1 MTVTVEQVKAS
12 QPDALTRAGAQM
24 EAAAAAYQT
33 QIDRQQANLDK
44 LKSGWQGT
52 ASDAAIADGQK
63 TLEQMRRVH
72 EAMVRVQA
80 PLQAGGAQLT
90 QIRSSVLQTVAQLEG
105 QGWQVASDGTVSV
118 RPGSALDFYA
128 RLSPV
133 NALMVRM
140 LAVRNT
146 AAVKKLLAQF
156 DAADQQTDEAVRQA
170 VAGLT
175 NSPGSGAGGGAPTPG
190 DKAEPQIPDTKDP
203 HAIHDWWLSLTPEQK
218 AQMLR
223 DHPDK
228 IGNLNGIPTGVQS
241 EANLKIQ
248 KQDLARVNS
257 AAEAHHVS
265 VDEVRA
271 HPEKYGLTATDI
283 TRYHNAVEVQKAL
296 DRYGRDAKDSRGG
309 TPEILLKK
317 YDPEA
322 FGGKG
327 AAAIAIGNPDTAN
340 NTTVKVSG
348 LTTSVKGGSLDNPD
362 PVNLYNETS
371 MADPSKSNSVVMWMG
386 YDAPDDQAVA
396 VPNMARHG
404 AELLAADVNALDATH
419 LGSSHLTV
427 IGHSYGSTTVAD
439 AAAGFGMRADDIV
452 LIGSPGTDLAKS
464 AADFHLPPDGH
475 LYVGAASTDPVTYLG
490 REHMSAPGLGLGT
503 DPSIEGYG
511 STRFDAESSLR
522 DYGTDHSRYF
532 EQGSE
537 SLYNMADIAS
547 GHGDRL
553 QQNGMTAEHRSDH
566 WYAKVPVVIPTP
578 MGPIPVPGTS
588 ITIPGVDQ
596 AFDPEADRR
605 AQDNHRH

>member
-1 MTVTVEQVKAS
+1 M
-12 QPDALTRAGAQM
+12 AGHGF
-24 EAAAAAYQT
+24 
-33 QIDRQQANLDK
+33 RCGNC
-44 LKSGWQGT
+44 
-52 ASDAAIADGQK
+52 DGQK

-90 QIRSSVLQTVAQLEG
+90 QIRSSVLQAVAQLEG

-170 VAGLT
+170 GAGLT
-175 NSPGSGAGGGAPTPG
+175 NTPSSGPGGGAPTPG

-309 TPEILLKK
+309 TPEIFLKK

-348 LTTSVKGGSLDNPD
+348 LTTSVKGGRWTTP
-362 PVNLYNETS
+362 T
-371 MADPSKSNSVVMWMG
+371 
-386 YDAPDDQAVA
+386 
-396 VPNMARHG
+396 R
-404 AELLAADVNALDATH
+404 
-419 LGSSHLTV
+419 
-427 IGHSYGSTTVAD
+427 STCTTRPAWPT
-439 AAAGFGMRADDIV
+439 RA
-452 LIGSPGTDLAKS
+452 S
-464 AADFHLPPDGH
+464 
-475 LYVGAASTDPVTYLG
+475 
-490 REHMSAPGLGLGT
+490 R
-503 DPSIEGYG
+503 
-511 STRFDAESSLR
+511 TR
-522 DYGTDHSRYF
+522 
-532 EQGSE
+532 
-537 SLYNMADIAS
+537 
-547 GHGDRL
+547 
-553 QQNGMTAEHRSDH
+553 
-566 WYAKVPVVIPTP
+566 W
-578 MGPIPVPGTS
+578 
-588 ITIPGVDQ
+588 
-596 AFDPEADRR
+596 
-605 AQDNHRH
+605 